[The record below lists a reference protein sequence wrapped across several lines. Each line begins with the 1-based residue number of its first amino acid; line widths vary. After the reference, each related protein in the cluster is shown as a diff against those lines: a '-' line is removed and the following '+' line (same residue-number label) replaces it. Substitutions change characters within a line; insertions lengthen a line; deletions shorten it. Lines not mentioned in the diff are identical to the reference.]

1 MSKTSGGVCSGPD
14 RGREAP
20 GAPLPPGRSSPC
32 REQMAASR
40 SRLTCVLSHLSG
52 KSDCLFPTVSAEVPE
67 KSLVDSGPPASQP
80 RRCAVLFL
88 FSGHLLSPWAGRE
101 GAGAALPKHEAGP
114 RTGSRGSQRKVWD
127 LPAGDGEKKA
137 GRSRQA
143 SQGRLCPG
151 AAVTDCH
158 KPASH
163 RVDLLSYSSG
173 ARVLNS
179 GRQSCVPS
187 GGSRK
192 ESLSLPFLASTGCL
206 RSLARGP
213 FLQIT
218 SLSLSVTGCFK
229 FPLRCL
235 IGISNVTCSK

>member
-1 MSKTSGGVCSGPD
+1 MTPGHLPRSPGDALFCFYFPVICSPPGL
-14 RGREAP
+14 RGR
-20 GAPLPPGRSSPC
+20 GR
-32 REQMAASR
+32 
-40 SRLTCVLSHLSG
+40 
-52 KSDCLFPTVSAEVPE
+52 
-67 KSLVDSGPPASQP
+67 
-80 RRCAVLFL
+80 
-88 FSGHLLSPWAGRE
+88 
-101 GAGAALPKHEAGP
+101 GAALPKHEAGP

-143 SQGRLCPG
+143 SQGCLCPG

-218 SLSLSVTGCFK
+218 SLSPSVSLSLSRSISLSLSPAPPQAAMRNPIGCVT
-229 FPLRCL
+229 
-235 IGISNVTCSK
+235 